1 MMYSQYLNTVIKGS
15 ETLSHHK
22 HQPQLCS
29 MKLTQCYNLTLDF
42 SKPPEDFFFFFT
54 SPEAVMYLRKVQNNN
69 KMKRFPLSKQNT
81 SLS

>member
-29 MKLTQCYNLTLDF
+29 VKLTQCYNLTLDF
-42 SKPPEDFFFFFT
+42 SKPREDFFFFT

>member
-42 SKPPEDFFFFFT
+42 SKPPEDFFFFYIPR
-54 SPEAVMYLRKVQNNN
+54 SCDVLEEG
-69 KMKRFPLSKQNT
+69 SKQQ
-81 SLS
+81 